1 MRLTEELADELDAL
15 LLFNVINP
23 QEGIKVHKSADP
35 RRINAIQRLHKKGL
49 VTQPDGGY
57 LTELGREAMEQVHMA
72 LTILTTESFL

>member
-1 MRLTEELADELDAL
+1 MHLSPELVDELDAL

-35 RRINAIQRLHKKGL
+35 LRIGAVLRLHQKGL

-57 LTELGREAMEQVHMA
+57 LTELGREALEQLHQT
-72 LTILTTESFL
+72 LTILTTA

>member
-15 LLFNVINP
+15 LLFNVVNP
-23 QEGIKVHKSADP
+23 QEGIKVHKSADAH
-35 RRINAIQRLHKKGL
+35 RIDAIQRLYDKGL

>member
-23 QEGIKVHKSADP
+23 QEGIKVHKSADT
-35 RRINAIQRLHKKGL
+35 RRISAIKRLHSKAL

-72 LTILTTESFL
+72 LTILTTG

>member
-35 RRINAIQRLHKKGL
+35 RRIGAIQRLHAKGL

-72 LTILTTESFL
+72 LTILTTG

>member
-1 MRLTEELADELDAL
+1 VRLTEELADELDAL

-35 RRINAIQRLHKKGL
+35 RRISAIQRLHKKGL
-49 VTQPDGGY
+49 LTQADGGY

-72 LTILTTESFL
+72 LTILTTG